1 MTDVIQNL
9 DGALLLGVQNLRVAV
24 LDPLVIA
31 YTHLGDVGMIWILLS
46 AAMLL
51 YKPTRK
57 AGFAGLLALVFG
69 FLCTNVTLKH
79 LVGRERPWLNVAGL
93 IPLIEEH
100 DPNSFPSGH
109 TCAAFAAAVAWV
121 IGTEKTWL
129 RVLCVGAAACMG
141 FSRLYVGVHY
151 PLDVLVGAVVG
162 TLCAV
167 LARKMLD
174 RKKSL

>member
-9 DGALLLGVQNLRVAV
+9 DGALLLAVQDLRLAV

-31 YTHLGDVGMIWILLS
+31 CTHLGDAGLVWILLS

-51 YKPTRK
+51 YKPTRR
-57 AGFAGLLALVFG
+57 AGIAGLLALVLG

-79 LVGRERPWLNVAGL
+79 LVGRERPWLNLAGL
-93 IPLIEEH
+93 IPLVEEH

-121 IGTEKTWL
+121 MGTEKTWL
-129 RVLCVGAAACMG
+129 RVLCIGAAACMG

-151 PLDVLVGAVVG
+151 PLDVLVGAMVG

-167 LARKMLD
+167 LARKILD
-174 RKKSL
+174 KKTNL